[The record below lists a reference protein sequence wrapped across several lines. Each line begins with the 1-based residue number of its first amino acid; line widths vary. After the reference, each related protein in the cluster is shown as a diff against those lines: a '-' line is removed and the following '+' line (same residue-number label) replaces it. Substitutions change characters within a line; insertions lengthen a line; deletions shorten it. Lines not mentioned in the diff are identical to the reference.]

1 VSDEYLPSDRARA
14 LRVPL
19 FAGADASLK
28 LDRLGGLTNRN
39 YRIDWRDKSYVLRIP
54 GEGTSEYID
63 RKAEAQ
69 NARIASDADVNA
81 PLVAFDDS
89 DGVMVT
95 EFIDGALTMNGE
107 LFKAKGRPARAAIAL
122 RRMHEW
128 PALFASRFELFAQID
143 TYLDLLRKKGATI
156 PDGYD
161 EVQREAEKV
170 RAALEANPA
179 IPVPSHCDPL
189 AENFLDTGERMWVV
203 DWEYAGN
210 NDPMWD
216 LGDVSVEAGFDEDQ
230 DTEMMEAY
238 FGGRPPADR
247 YGRMV
252 MYKAMCDLLWTLWG
266 VIQHANNNPVDD
278 FWAYATNRF
287 ARCQRLMGHR
297 DFGRHLDA
305 VKRGG

>member
-1 VSDEYLPSDRARA
+1 MSERLTSDRARA
-14 LRVPL
+14 LRIPL

-39 YRIDWRDKSYVLRIP
+39 YRIDWRGKSYVLRIP

-81 PLVAFDDS
+81 PLAFFDPT
-89 DGVMVT
+89 DGAMVT
-95 EFIDGALTMNGE
+95 GFIEGGITMNGE
-107 LFKAKGRPARAAIAL
+107 RFKQRGRPARAAVAL
-122 RRMHEW
+122 HRMHEFKQ
-128 PALFASRFELFAQID
+128 PFASRFELFAQID
-143 TYLDLLRKKGATI
+143 AYLDLLRKKGATI

-161 EVQREAEKV
+161 AVQKEAEKV
-170 RAALEANPA
+170 RAALNANPA
-179 IPVPSHCDPL
+179 PLVPSHCDPL
-189 AENFLDTGERMWVV
+189 AENFLDTGDRMWVV

-216 LGDVSVEAGFDEDQ
+216 LGDVSVEAGFDESQ
-230 DTEMMEAY
+230 DAEMMEAY
-238 FGGRPPADR
+238 FGGRPPADQ

-266 VIQHANNNPVDD
+266 VIQHANQNPVDD

-287 ARCQRLMGHR
+287 GRCQRLMGDP
-297 DFGRHLDA
+297 DFSRHLDA
-305 VKRGG
+305 VKHGR